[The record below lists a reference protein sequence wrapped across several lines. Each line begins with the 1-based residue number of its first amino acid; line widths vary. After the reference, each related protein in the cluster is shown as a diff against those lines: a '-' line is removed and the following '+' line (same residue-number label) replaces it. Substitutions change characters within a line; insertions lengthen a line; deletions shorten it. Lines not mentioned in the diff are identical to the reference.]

1 MKLNVKTILVAA
13 SLVLP
18 ICAAAQNSR
27 SGYFLDDYTYRF
39 QMNPAYGNSKNFVAM
54 PALGNFNF
62 GVNGTLGLSDV
73 LYNVD
78 GRTTTFLNPGV
89 SAAEVMSNIGD
100 MNRFDFNTRINIL
113 SGGFKAFGGYN
124 TISIGA
130 RVNFGLKVPG
140 SAFSL
145 LKEGITNDSYQIANL
160 KAHGTAFSEIG
171 FGHSRDI
178 KQVPGLRVGANLK
191 FLLGVGNFNIDFR
204 KADLTLGTD
213 DWKIE
218 SDGEVNVNLKDFKY
232 KTETRTDVPAGEQ
245 PRTYVN
251 GAEVNGAGLCGF
263 GMALDLGAVYTPAI
277 LPDFEFS
284 LAFQDLGFINWSNN
298 VLATT
303 HGTKSFNTGKYTF
316 NVDKDATNSFDNEI
330 DILKDDLYRLYEL
343 DNAGDTG
350 SKVTGI
356 GVTMNAGVLYTLPYY
371 RALKFGLLN
380 TTRFQG
386 DFTWTDF
393 RLSANV
399 MPCKVFDAGIN
410 LSAGTFGLG
419 FGWMA
424 NLHCTGFNLF
434 VGMDHTL
441 GKLAKQGIPLN
452 SNADLTLG
460 INFLF

>member
-1 MKLNVKTILVAA
+1 MKLNVKTILAA
-13 SLVLP
+13 ATLVLP
-18 ICAAAQNSR
+18 LCAAAQNSR

-54 PALGNFNF
+54 PALGNFNV
-62 GVNGTLGLSDV
+62 GLNGTLGVSDV
-73 LYNVD
+73 LYNVN

-100 MNRFDFNTRINIL
+100 MNRFDVNTRINIL
-113 SGGFKAFGGYN
+113 SGGFKAWGGYN

-130 RVNFGLKVPG
+130 RVNAGIKVPG
-140 SAFSL
+140 AAFSL
-145 LKEGITNDSYQIANL
+145 LKEGITNDTYHIANL
-160 KAHGTAFSEIG
+160 KGQGTAFAEIG
-171 FGHSRDI
+171 LGHSRDI
-178 KQVPGLRVGANLK
+178 MPGLRVGANLK
-191 FLLGVGNFNIDFR
+191 FLLGAGHFNVDLR

-213 DWKIE
+213 DWQIVTE
-218 SDGEVNVNLKDFKY
+218 GEANVNVKGFKY
-232 KTETRTDVPAGEQ
+232 KTETRTDVPAGQ
-245 PRTYVN
+245 PARTYVN
-251 GAEVNGAGLCGF
+251 GAEVDGAGLGGF
-263 GMALDLGAVYTPAI
+263 GMALDLGATYTPEV

-284 LAFQDLGFINWSNN
+284 LALLDLGFINWSNN

-303 HGTKSFNTGKYTF
+303 NGDKTFNTDKYTF
-316 NVDKDATNSFDNEI
+316 NVDDNAANSFDNEF

-350 SKVTGI
+350 SKTI
-356 GVTMNAGVLYTLPYY
+356 GLGATMNAGVLYTLPYY
-371 RALKFGLLN
+371 RGLKFGLLN

-386 DFTWTDF
+386 AFTWTDF

-399 MPCKVFDAGIN
+399 MPCKVFDASVN
-410 LSAGTFGLG
+410 LSAGTFGMG

-424 NLHCTGFNLF
+424 NVHCPGFNFFL
-434 VGMDHTL
+434 GMDRTP
-441 GKLAKQGIPLN
+441 GKLAKQGVPLN